1 MDRSLLGLAA
11 ISATLSLGYGSVFT
25 LLAEI
30 RTRFGFEDW
39 AIGAIGAAGFA
50 AGFVAQAFLSR
61 WADRG
66 FLRALMLGGLGA
78 ALAGLAGMVLADG
91 VTGFVASRALVGLGA
106 GCYSPALRRIAVT
119 RDPAR
124 AGQTL
129 GWIMSFEL
137 LGFLLGPVLA
147 SALFE
152 LGGLDLPFVA
162 LAALLA
168 ALSPLALR
176 ARLPEVPATRERRI
190 LRGLLARPAVRAS
203 LLAGVAFNLTIGVFE
218 ANWAVL
224 LADRGASQLFI
235 GATMSLFSL
244 PMLFVPVIG
253 GRTAERV
260 GPMRVLPLSLG
271 IAVVCMLGYGTI
283 EGLWWLAAIVAI
295 HSIADGFTMPANQLA
310 IARASPPDQIASGQ
324 GLLGAVGL
332 AIASATA
339 LGAGWIYGAWGALA
353 LYAASAAGMIAL
365 IAAAWWQGAGLR
377 GAEPGRQDPAHV

>member
-30 RTRFGFEDW
+30 RARFGFEDW
-39 AIGAIGAAGFA
+39 AVGAIGAAGLA
-50 AGFVAQAFLSR
+50 AGFIAQAFLSR

-66 FLRALMLGGLGA
+66 WLRALMLGGLGT
-78 ALAGLAGMVLADG
+78 ALAGLVAMLLASSVLE
-91 VTGFVASRALVGLGA
+91 FVAARALVGLGA
-106 GCYSPALRRIAVT
+106 GCFSPALRRIAVT

-124 AGQTL
+124 AGQSL

-137 LGFLLGPVLA
+137 FGFLLGPVLA
-147 SALFE
+147 SVLFE
-152 LGGLDLPFVA
+152 LGGLELPFVA
-162 LAALLA
+162 LGLLLA

-176 ARLPEVPATRERRI
+176 AQLPELPPTRERRI

-203 LLAGVAFNLTIGVFE
+203 LLAGVTFHLTVGVFE

-244 PMLFVPVIG
+244 PMLFVPVFG
-253 GRTAERV
+253 GRIAERV

-271 IAVVCMLGYGTI
+271 VAIACMLGYGAFD
-283 EGLWWLAAIVAI
+283 ELWLLALVVAI

-324 GLLGAVGL
+324 GLLGAAGL
-332 AIASATA
+332 VTAALTA
-339 LGAGWIYGAWGALA
+339 LAAGWIYGAWGAFA
-353 LYAASAAGMIAL
+353 LYFASAALMIVL
-365 IAAAWWQGAGLR
+365 LAAAWWQGAGLR
-377 GAEPGRQDPAHV
+377 GAQPGRQDPAHA